1 MIKWR
6 QAATFVSVPVFVFL
20 LWGAAPARAHIGDC
34 ADMVTD
40 KGKITGTL
48 DKESGVCSYKGVP
61 YAAPPVGPLRFSNP
75 REHEPWASTLIAG
88 KHQNSCL
95 QFPMMSGGKDST
107 VEGDEDCL
115 YLNVWHRAGA
125 PDAPRPVMVFIH
137 GGGFIY
143 GSGHMDPNE
152 GTKLAEFGDVVVV
165 TINYRLGPFGF
176 LVHPAFRDAE
186 GHIGNYGLYDQTFAL
201 KWVNRNIAAFGGDPA
216 NVTIF
221 GESAGGM
228 SVGMQIISPVS
239 RGLFHKAIIESA
251 PVVLITKDVARME
264 NIGERA
270 AGKAGC
276 GDPTLAAQ
284 CLRAMPAA
292 DILRSMRGGIL
303 FVNDPETTIPFEPVI
318 GEAFLPDNPLK
329 MFRDGRYPTDMP
341 VILGSNKDEASY
353 FVSGRDI
360 KSAADFDR
368 EARADAEKIR
378 NALQTD
384 VFSGDFLS
392 LYDVA
397 AYDTP
402 KKAYSDLVCDV
413 GFTCPTR
420 LLANL
425 LSKNGTP
432 TYMYYFT
439 KTPTPAVK
447 DWGAFHG
454 AELPFVFGNFQF
466 LNMKFPTK
474 GNKALAK
481 KVIQLWTSFARTG
494 TPTASGAPA
503 WPAYESGTQPFLV
516 LDEEITTGTRLKY
529 ERCRMFDDLMMK
541 NIAEK

>member
-1 MIKWR
+1 MD
-6 QAATFVSVPVFVFL
+6 
-20 LWGAAPARAHIGDC
+20 DC
-34 ADMVTD
+34 SNIATD
-40 KGKITGTL
+40 KGSISGVL

-61 YAAPPVGPLRFSNP
+61 YAAPPAGALRFSNP
-75 REHEPWASTLIAG
+75 REHDAWARTLAAD
-88 KHQNSCL
+88 KYQNSCL
-95 QFPMMSGGKDST
+95 QFPMMSGGSDST
-107 VEGDEDCL
+107 IEGDEDCL

-125 PDAPRPVMVFIH
+125 PDALRPVMVFIH

-152 GTKLAEFGDVVVV
+152 GTKLSQFGDVVVV

-176 LVHPAFRDAE
+176 LVHPALRDAE

-201 KWVNRNIAAFGGDPA
+201 KWVNKNIAAFGGDPN

-228 SVGMQIISPVS
+228 SVGMHIISPVS
-239 RGLFHKAIIESA
+239 KGLFHKAIIESA

-264 NIGERA
+264 QIGIKA
-270 AGKAGC
+270 AEKAGC
-276 GDPTLAAQ
+276 GDPSLAAQ
-284 CLRAMPAA
+284 CLRDMPAA
-292 DILRSMRGGIL
+292 DILKSMRGGIL

-341 VILGSNKDEASY
+341 VILGTNKDEASY
-353 FVSGRDI
+353 FVAGRSI
-360 KSAADFDR
+360 NSAADFDK
-368 EARADAEKIR
+368 EAHSDAEKIH
-378 NALQTD
+378 NALQAD
-384 VFSGDFLS
+384 VFSGDFLA
-392 LYDVA
+392 LYAVN

-420 LLANL
+420 LLADL
-425 LSKNGTP
+425 LSQNSTP
-432 TYMYYFT
+432 TYLYYFT

-494 TPTASGAPA
+494 TPAAEEAPA
-503 WPAYESGTQPFLV
+503 WPAYEALAQPYLI
-516 LDEEITTGTRLKY
+516 LDEEITTGTKLKFD
-529 ERCRMFDDLMMK
+529 RCRLFEDVIMR
-541 NIAEK
+541 NIAGK